1 VELASSSDEAAV
13 ESGALLAEVRDVIA
27 RVEGEGR

>member
-1 VELASSSDEAAV
+1 VELASSSDEATV
-13 ESGALLAEVRDVIA
+13 ELGVLLAEARDVIA